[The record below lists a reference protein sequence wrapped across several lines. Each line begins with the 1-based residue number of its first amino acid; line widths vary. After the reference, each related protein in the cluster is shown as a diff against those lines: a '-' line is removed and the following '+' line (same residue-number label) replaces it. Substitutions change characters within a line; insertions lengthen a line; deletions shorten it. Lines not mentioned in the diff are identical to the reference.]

1 MSTARRPFR
10 AAAPIPAVVLAVS
23 ACLALGGC
31 GERRDSTPDA
41 GATRE
46 PVAARPNEPS
56 LYELTFGLTDANGR
70 VRHLGEFR
78 GRPFVASMIYTHCT
92 SVCPRIT
99 ADLQALDRALPSD
112 VRAHTR
118 FVLFS
123 LDPARDTPAALTG
136 FAREHHLD
144 PARWTLLAAGA
155 DDMRTLAA
163 VLDVRFR
170 PDAGSEI
177 AHSAAIVVVDRD
189 GVIRHRQAGLT
200 GDPAPLVAAVRA
212 VE

>member
-1 MSTARRPFR
+1 MR
-10 AAAPIPAVVLAVS
+10 AARWTLAILTPLS
-23 ACLALGGC
+23 AWLLVGC
-31 GERRDSTPDA
+31 GAHPAGSPA
-41 GATRE
+41 GADPTAQTR
-46 PVAARPNEPS
+46 AADTSRTAEPS
-56 LYELTFGLTDANGR
+56 LHELSFALTDAEGH

-78 GRPFVASMIYTHCT
+78 GQPFVASMIYTHCT

-99 ADLQALDRALPSD
+99 ADLQALDRALPAD
-112 VRAHTR
+112 VQARTR

-123 LDPARDTPAALTG
+123 LDPARDTPAALRA

-144 PARWTLLAAGA
+144 PERWTLLAAGA

-170 PDAGSEI
+170 PDAGGEI
-177 AHSAAIVVVDRD
+177 AHSAVIVVVDRA
-189 GVIRHRQAGLT
+189 GVIRYRQVGLT
-200 GDPAPLVAAVRA
+200 DDHFPLVAAVRA